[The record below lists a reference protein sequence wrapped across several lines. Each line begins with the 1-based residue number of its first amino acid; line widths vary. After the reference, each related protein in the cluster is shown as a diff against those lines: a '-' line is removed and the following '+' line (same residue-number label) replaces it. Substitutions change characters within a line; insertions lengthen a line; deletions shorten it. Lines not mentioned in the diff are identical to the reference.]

1 MSFAQ
6 RHNHDNKFTYKL
18 ESETFKKLADLDE
31 NQEVYTIRGL
41 FISTKGKY
49 GSHPVA
55 VCDDFF
61 IDLPK
66 YATQEVKDI
75 IASDEDVKAINEG
88 AVGITTRPYEKD
100 GKTYIGFDWVDI
112 TEA

>member
-1 MSFAQ
+1 MSFAK
-6 RHNHDNKFTYKL
+6 RHNHENKFTYKL
-18 ESETFKKLADLDE
+18 ESETFKKLAELDQ
-31 NQEVYTIRGL
+31 NVVYTIRGL

-49 GSHPVA
+49 GPHPVA
-55 VCDDFF
+55 VGNDFF

-66 YATQEVKDI
+66 HATQEVKDI
-75 IASDEDVKAINEG
+75 IANDDDVKAINDG
-88 AVGITTRPYEKD
+88 QVGIKARPYEKD